1 MHGGVNTQRPCLCG
15 EVELVSPVLLLAEL
29 RVYMTCPYCM
39 TMQRGREMDHTRM
52 HALATHPL
60 TSLARFST
68 AILLSTSPN
77 IAMMRS
83 RRGRSSQSSVA
94 RYWGTVR
101 RKADED
107 ADEAVRLAEEE

>member
-1 MHGGVNTQRPCLCG
+1 MVVSVRNVCVCG
-15 EVELVSPVLLLAEL
+15 EAELVSPVLPLAEL

-68 AILLSTSPN
+68 AIPLSTSPN

-94 RYWGTVR
+94 RWGTVR

-107 ADEAVRLAEEE
+107 ADEAVRLAEEEQA